1 MNTLIFGPS
10 GSGKTYISSKLK
22 KLQYNAIDAD
32 TVNGLSSWY
41 SGSGK
46 KVTYPGNADED
57 FLNNHS
63 FLWDRDF
70 LVEYLKDNEEIY
82 LFGVSGNI
90 YDMLDL
96 FDRVYFI
103 KIDPN
108 TQKERLMHDSREN
121 PMGNTK
127 FQRDNAVAWGEE
139 LEEKAKELNIQ
150 FIDGS
155 LTPEEMINII
165 KS

>member
-1 MNTLIFGPS
+1 MQSMLILSMGYLL
-10 GSGKTYISSKLK
+10 GIADLVRKLPTQRM
-22 KLQYNAIDAD
+22 LH
-32 TVNGLSSWY
+32 
-41 SGSGK
+41 
-46 KVTYPGNADED
+46 ED